1 MLFYGFSH
9 LKDFAFTIRSFKW
22 ISPARRKPKIS
33 NWTGVRSMFS
43 LHVGQGFTFCRSIPR
58 GDPFGARVAGTSFV
72 AGIRIIDDE
81 LCIFRMFQVL
91 WQMFIFVLSSR
102 LCKNDMFFL
111 PCNGGWL
118 GSAPEIPWGGSGFSE
133 GSGPPKHW
141 PQNLKIKCSDDFL
154 QLLLVV
160 D

>member
-33 NWTGVRSMFS
+33 NWTGSSFDVFS
-43 LHVGQGFTFCRSIPR
+43 PCWAGKPSAGTSCIQNW
-58 GDPFGARVAGTSFV
+58 ARVGFSSFV

-81 LCIFRMFQVL
+81 SCIFRMFQVL

-102 LCKNDMFFL
+102 LCKNDSSFCLVMADGLDLHLRSHVLEWLL
-111 PCNGGWL
+111 PRL
-118 GSAPEIPWGGSGFSE
+118 RTTKAI
-133 GSGPPKHW
+133 